1 MTRAR
6 VRLDIMI
13 FETQLQKNREKN
25 SEDLRR
31 LMVLLMMMTSQSVGY
46 SKKQK
51 KNRKSVIKI
60 RDTHTMMT
68 S

>member
-1 MTRAR
+1 
-6 VRLDIMI
+6 MI
-13 FETQLQKNREKN
+13 FETQLQKKGKN

-31 LMVLLMMMTSQSVGY
+31 LMVLLMMMMSQSVGY
-46 SKKQK
+46 SKRKK
-51 KNRKSVIKI
+51 KNEKSVIKI

>member
-1 MTRAR
+1 
-6 VRLDIMI
+6 MI
-13 FETQLQKNREKN
+13 FETQLQKKGKN

-31 LMVLLMMMTSQSVGY
+31 LMVLLMMMMSQSVGY
-46 SKKQK
+46 SKEK